1 MPSVKQEAIDLVKHM
16 PEDIS
21 WDDVM
26 YEIYVRK
33 KIELGLQAV
42 KEGKVFTLEEP
53 KKRLLK

>member
-42 KEGKVFTLEEP
+42 KEGKVFTLEES